1 MAFPSAAGWG
11 NLQQG
16 NFSPVIYSQKVLKIF
31 RKASVS
37 EDITNTDFTG
47 EIEDFGDTVKVIKEP
62 EITVRDYQRGA
73 KTVTQDL
80 VDDEVTMT
88 VDQGSYFQF
97 AVEDIEKRHAH
108 VNWMALASG
117 RGAFKLKD
125 SFDSNILSYING
137 QVTTALSYGSNASP
151 IDVGFDAGEI
161 DPVNVLA
168 RLARLLDDNDVPDD
182 ARWLV
187 APPIFYEA
195 MNQTGAK
202 LMEVQ
207 VTGDSVTP
215 LRSSLNNGRVGN
227 RRIHE
232 FQLYKSRN
240 VPTPS
245 GSNATQN
252 VLAGHISS
260 TATAQHIAKTEKL
273 RSENF
278 FGDLIRGLHIFGRK
292 SFRTEALAKA
302 WIKID

>member
-31 RKASVS
+31 RKASVA
-37 EDITNTDFTG
+37 EDVTNTDFTG
-47 EIEDFGDTVKVIKEP
+47 EIEAFGDTVKVIKEP

-73 KTVTQDL
+73 KTVTQEL
-80 VDDEVTMT
+80 VDDETSMT

-97 AVEDIEKRHAH
+97 AVEDVEQRHSH

-125 SFDSNILSYING
+125 AFDSNILSYING
-137 QVTTALSYGSNASP
+137 QVTSALTYGSNASP
-151 IDVGFDAGEI
+151 IDVGFDASEI
-161 DPVNVLA
+161 DPVNVLG
-168 RLARLLDDNDVPDD
+168 RLARLMDDGNVPDD
-182 ARWLV
+182 SRWVV
-187 APPIFYEA
+187 APPSFYEQ

-207 VTGDSVTP
+207 VTGDGATP
-215 LRSSLNNGRVGN
+215 LRGPLNNGRVGDRMVHN
-227 RRIHE
+227 
-232 FQLYKSRN
+232 FVMYKSNN

-245 GSNATQN
+245 GSNATHN

-278 FGDLIRGLHIFGRK
+278 FGDIVRGLHIFGRK
-292 SFRTEALAKA
+292 VFRPEALAKA